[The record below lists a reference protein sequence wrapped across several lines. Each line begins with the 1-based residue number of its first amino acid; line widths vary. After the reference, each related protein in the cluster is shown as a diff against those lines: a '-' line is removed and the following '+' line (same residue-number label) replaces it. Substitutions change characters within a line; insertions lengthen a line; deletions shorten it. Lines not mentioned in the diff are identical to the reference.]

1 MIARLQRGVLPR
13 DSVELRAEI
22 AVKDQEIAGLT
33 TALAAKHNEIAQLMA
48 RVAELERSVKRLQRP
63 FDSSLI

>member
-13 DSVELRAEI
+13 DSAELRAKI
-22 AVKDQEIAGLT
+22 DQEIAGLT

-48 RVAELERSVKRLQRP
+48 RVAELERWIERLQRP
-63 FDSSLI
+63 FDPSPV